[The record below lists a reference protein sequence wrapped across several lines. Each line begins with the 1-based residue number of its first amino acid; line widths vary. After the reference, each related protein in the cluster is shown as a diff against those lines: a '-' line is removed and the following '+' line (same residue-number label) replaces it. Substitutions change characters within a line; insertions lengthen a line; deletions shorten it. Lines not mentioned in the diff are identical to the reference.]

1 MTNTTYD
8 LKPGYYWK
16 ITPSTDP
23 DRAAV
28 LSLMQLTTAW
38 TSDNVVAQYS
48 LEHVPATRGGNQEGH
63 VPDQDLLPTDVCGLH
78 RGCRK
83 LQQGPQE
90 HHLQRPPLKETVE
103 PCLILHPQSSPSL
116 HL

>member
-16 ITPSTDP
+16 ITPISDP

-38 TSDNVVAQYS
+38 TEDLSVAGYYLDLNPSDRKAVLEKAMSRIKSYYPEVFADYTEDVVNYNKALKNITS
-48 LEHVPATRGGNQEGH
+48 SVVP
-63 VPDQDLLPTDVCGLH
+63 
-78 RGCRK
+78 
-83 LQQGPQE
+83 
-90 HHLQRPPLKETVE
+90 
-103 PCLILHPQSSPSL
+103 
-116 HL
+116 

>member
-48 LEHVPATRGGNQEGH
+48 LEHVPATHDEAIKKAMSRIKTYYPQMFADYTEDVVNYNKALKNITSS
-63 VPDQDLLPTDVCGLH
+63 VLP
-78 RGCRK
+78 
-83 LQQGPQE
+83 
-90 HHLQRPPLKETVE
+90 
-103 PCLILHPQSSPSL
+103 
-116 HL
+116 

>member
-8 LKPGYYWK
+8 LKPGYSWK

-48 LEHVPATRGGNQEGH
+48 LEHVPATHEEAIKKAMSRIKTYYPQMFADYTEDVVNYNKALKNITSSV
-63 VPDQDLLPTDVCGLH
+63 VP
-78 RGCRK
+78 
-83 LQQGPQE
+83 
-90 HHLQRPPLKETVE
+90 
-103 PCLILHPQSSPSL
+103 
-116 HL
+116 